1 MLFLMQSQVTGSLP
15 ADEPVAEACSQ
26 LNALFLTAFET
37 GEAMPIP
44 DFSVN
49 NLDVKSDDVCRL
61 LSGQRMFG
69 VPSVIRDPQDAT
81 DSTESKTS
89 GRKPTPLLQYLTLQ
103 SQDLKNTRPRPTVP
117 KRASLALISGVKS
130 GALNSSMG
138 VGTMM
143 MNTEHSRKS
152 SNSVVNDNG
161 DTSANSS
168 LDTSWATSTTSR
180 SCCTRVVLIS
190 RPITRRFIPLP
201 SHPRPVGL
209 ACELLGVYRT
219 CSFALS
225 LQPQKIFGMS

>member
-1 MLFLMQSQVTGSLP
+1 
-15 ADEPVAEACSQ
+15 
-26 LNALFLTAFET
+26 
-37 GEAMPIP
+37 MPIP

-49 NLDVKSDDVCRL
+49 NLNVKIDEVCRL

-69 VPSVIRDPQDAT
+69 VP
-81 DSTESKTS
+81 S

-152 SNSVVNDNG
+152 SNSVVNDNS

-225 LQPQKIFGMS
+225 LQPQKIFGTS